1 VARILLIK
9 TSSLGDVVHN
19 LPVVADIRRHRADA
33 VIDWVVEQGF
43 ADVPRLHPHVN
54 TVIPVATRLW
64 RKALLNPSTW
74 SAMRDFRRELR
85 AHEYD
90 VVLDTQGLVK
100 SALITH
106 LARGP
111 KYGQDARSA
120 REPLAARFYDHG
132 YAVARGRHAVVRNR
146 DLAAQALG
154 YPMPETPPDYGIRAP
169 TEALPFALPE
179 PCVVCLHA
187 TSRDDKLWPEPDW
200 VTLATRFGRAGLHT
214 VLPWGNDAEL
224 ARARRI
230 GGAVSGA
237 IVLPRLGLRALAT
250 VLGKA
255 RAVVGVDTGLVHL
268 AVALGRP
275 TAALY
280 TATDPTLTG
289 VYGDASRALNLG
301 SVGNTPSVADV
312 EAALARLGLW

>member
-1 VARILLIK
+1 
-9 TSSLGDVVHN
+9 
-19 LPVVADIRRHRADA
+19 
-33 VIDWVVEQGF
+33 
-43 ADVPRLHPHVN
+43 
-54 TVIPVATRLW
+54 VIPVATRVW
-64 RKALLNPSTW
+64 RRSLLGPATW
-74 SAMRDFRRELR
+74 SAMRTFKRDLQ

-100 SALITH
+100 SALITR

-111 KYGQDARSA
+111 KYGQDAQSA

-132 YAVARGRHAVVRNR
+132 YTVARGRHAVVRNR

-154 YPMPETPPDYGIRAP
+154 YPMPDTAPDYGIRAP
-169 TEALPFALPE
+169 TEPLPFAVPE
-179 PCVVCLHA
+179 PYVVCLHA
-187 TSRDDKLWPEPDW
+187 TSRTDKLWPEPDW
-200 VTLATRFGRAGLHT
+200 VSLATRFGRAGLHT

-230 GGAVSGA
+230 GSAVSGA
-237 IVLPRLGLRALAT
+237 VVLPRLGLRTLAT

-289 VYGDASRALNLG
+289 VYGEVSRALNLG
-301 SVGNTPSVADV
+301 GIGKTPSVADV
-312 EAALARLGLW
+312 EAALAHLGLW

>member
-1 VARILLIK
+1 VSRILLVK

-19 LPVVADIRRHRADA
+19 LPVVADIRRHRGDA
-33 VIDWVVEQGF
+33 VIDWVVEEGF
-43 ADVPRLHPHVN
+43 ADIPRLHPHVN
-54 TVIPVATRLW
+54 TVIPVATRVW
-64 RKALLNPSTW
+64 RKSLLRPAAW
-74 SAMRDFRRELR
+74 SAMRDFKRELQ

-90 VVLDTQGLVK
+90 AVVDTQGLVK
-100 SALITH
+100 SALMTR

-111 KYGQDARSA
+111 KYGQDAQSA
-120 REPLAARFYDHG
+120 REPFAARFYDHG

-146 DLAAQALG
+146 DLVAQALG
-154 YPMPETPPDYGIRAP
+154 YPMPDGAPDYGIRAP
-169 TEALPFALPE
+169 TEALPFVLPE
-179 PCVVCLHA
+179 PYVACLHA
-187 TSRDDKLWPEPDW
+187 TSRNDKLWPERDW
-200 VTLATRFGRAGLHT
+200 VGLATRFGRAGLHT

-237 IVLPRLGLRALAT
+237 VVLPRLGLRVLAT
-250 VLGKA
+250 VLGRA

-275 TAALY
+275 TAALF

-289 VYGDASRALNLG
+289 VYGDASRAVNLG
-301 SVGNTPSVADV
+301 GLGKPPSVADV
-312 EAALARLGLW
+312 ETALARLGLW

>member
-1 VARILLIK
+1 MRILLIK

-19 LPVVADIRRHRADA
+19 LPVVADIRAHRPDA
-33 VIDWVVEQGF
+33 VIDWVVEESF

-54 TVIPVATRLW
+54 TVIPVATRVW
-64 RKALLNPSTW
+64 RKALLGPATW
-74 SAMRDFRRELR
+74 TAMRAFKRELK
-85 AHEYD
+85 AHAYD

-100 SALITH
+100 SALITR

-111 KYGQDARSA
+111 KFGPDAQSA

-132 YAVARGRHAVVRNR
+132 FAVARGRHAVVRNR

-154 YPMPETPPDYGIRAP
+154 YPVPGGAPDYGIRAP
-169 TEALPFALPE
+169 SEPLPFTLPQ
-179 PCVVCLHA
+179 PCVVCLHG
-187 TSRDDKLWPEPDW
+187 TSRADKLWAEPNW
-200 VTLATRFGRAGLHT
+200 VSLATRFGRAGLHT

-237 IVLPRLGLRALAT
+237 VVLPRLGLRALAT
-250 VLGKA
+250 VLGQA

-268 AVALGRP
+268 AVAVGRP
-275 TAALY
+275 TVALF
-280 TATDPTLTG
+280 TATDPSLTG
-289 VYGDASRALNLG
+289 VYGEPSRALNLG
-301 SVGNTPSVADV
+301 GVGKSPSVADV
-312 EAALARLGLW
+312 EAALAHLGLW